1 MKRRLRKK
9 KRLGEFKELGF
20 EVKIALR
27 AALDAPTHNALTERF
42 IAAIEARN
50 LAFGGGFGSDN
61 QWNGFV
67 SCYARGSATE
77 LDREAI
83 RRWIAEQPEIVGH
96 EVGPLR
102 DAWHGWR

>member
-20 EVKIALR
+20 EVRIELR
-27 AALDAPTHNALTERF
+27 AALDAPTHNALIERF
-42 IAAIEARN
+42 IAAIEARK

-61 QWNGFV
+61 TWSGFV
-67 SCYARGSATE
+67 SRYARGSATE

-83 RRWIAEQPEIVGH
+83 RQWITNEPAIIGH
-96 EVGPLR
+96 ELGPLR
-102 DAWHGWR
+102 DAWYGWR